1 MGKNE
6 TITSDAIKFL
16 KGIFQRD
23 SLSVLLFILTVNPLP
38 FMLRNIKG
46 YSYGIERTNDI
57 THNFFVDDLK
67 LYASNIN
74 IKKQS
79 DLVTAFT
86 KDTGMTF
93 EEDKCAY
100 QQVENGKLI
109 KNTEDLKM
117 NNLDIKPI
125 KDGNTYKHLGIDK
138 NISYAGTVNK
148 ERVMKEY
155 LTRVKKI
162 WKSELSSFNKVIT
175 HNTFDIPVLTTTVGI
190 RDKRDKIKEIKEIDV
205 KTRK

>member
-6 TITSDAIKFL
+6 TITSDATKFL

-125 KDGNTYKHLGIDK
+125 KDGNTYKHLGIDR

-155 LTRVKKI
+155 LIRVKKI

-175 HNTFDIPVLTTTVGI
+175 HNTFDIPVLTTTIGI

>member
-1 MGKNE
+1 
-6 TITSDAIKFL
+6 
-16 KGIFQRD
+16 
-23 SLSVLLFILTVNPLP
+23 
-38 FMLRNIKG
+38 
-46 YSYGIERTNDI
+46 
-57 THNFFVDDLK
+57 
-67 LYASNIN
+67 
-74 IKKQS
+74 
-79 DLVTAFT
+79 
-86 KDTGMTF
+86 MTF
-93 EEDKCAY
+93 GEDKCAY
-100 QQVENGKLI
+100 QQVENGELI